1 MNKKALSV
9 LAILMLFCA
18 SASAQQIKATFGI
31 TGGGIATQMMTEPA
45 PSSPLTFSGYGGA
58 FATVGFKNIIG
69 LQTGANF
76 LMTGSAYE
84 MSGVAMKTKQ
94 QYIQIPV
101 VLQLT
106 PKSWFTF
113 EAGLYQNIL
122 FNSSFEEL
130 GSENVLI
137 TPDIGALKYN
147 FGALGGLRFNF
158 GRVVF
163 MNFRYHYGLSKAY
176 VIQGTGFPQGLI
188 TAGLGF
194 NIISTRKSAF

>member
-1 MNKKALSV
+1 MIKKALSV
-9 LAILMLFCA
+9 LAILILCCA
-18 SASAQQIKATFGI
+18 TASAQKVKATFGI

-45 PSSPLTFSGYGGA
+45 PTAPLTFSGYGGA

-76 LMTGSAYE
+76 LMTGSSYE
-84 MSGVAMKTKQ
+84 LSGVEMKTSQ

-106 PKSWFTF
+106 PKSWFTL

-130 GSENVLI
+130 GNESVLI
-137 TPDIGALKYN
+137 TPDEGALKYN

-158 GRVVF
+158 GRAVF
-163 MNFRYHYGLSKAY
+163 MNFRYHYGLSNSY
-176 VIQGTGFPQGLI
+176 VIQSVGFPQGLI